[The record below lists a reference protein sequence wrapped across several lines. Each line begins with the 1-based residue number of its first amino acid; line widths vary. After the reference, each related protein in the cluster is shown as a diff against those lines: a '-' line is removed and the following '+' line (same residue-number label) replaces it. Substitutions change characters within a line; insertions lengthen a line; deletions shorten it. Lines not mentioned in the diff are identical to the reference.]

1 MARGMI
7 WRIPV
12 HPHGCGEREPNH
24 QATAAI
30 PGSSPRLWGTLHS
43 LNTEQWK
50 NRFIPTAVGNACN
63 NANMSR
69 PTTVHPH
76 GCGERVRKL
85 ALDIRQTGSSP
96 RLWGTRK
103 NADFLTLIGRFIPTA
118 VGNAST
124 STAPDSVQSVHPH
137 GCGERYMR
145 WALASGRI
153 GSSPRLWGTLHRVDE
168 MLGIQRFIPTAVG
181 NASV

>member
-1 MARGMI
+1 MNI
-7 WRIPV
+7 V
-12 HPHGCGEREPNH
+12 YFSD
-24 QATAAI
+24 
-30 PGSSPRLWGTLHS
+30 GSSPRLWGTRPARADGKP
-43 LNTEQWK
+43 TQ
-50 NRFIPTAVGNACN
+50 RFIPTAVGNATTN
-63 NANMSR
+63 
-69 PTTVHPH
+69 PTYKPFMAVHPH